1 MWSTGR
7 WQLFVLLSERS
18 PSLLFHCL
26 LCCCSAGVICI
37 LHLFPGYQLTLHS
50 LAPAGRSP
58 AVNAD
63 KEAQQAETMEVV
75 FLSQT
80 VCQFLL
86 AMGEIKLFETSQ
98 LFLQMIQ
105 LVSTAGQNIVNA
117 EKTSEKAAIDITS

>member
-1 MWSTGR
+1 MLSEITKLILNQVDAAFTSNFTITSCGLLVVGNC
-7 WQLFVLLSERS
+7 LFLLSELS
-18 PSLLFHCL
+18 PSLFVHCL

-86 AMGEIKLFETSQ
+86 VMGEMKLSKLHNYF
-98 LFLQMIQ
+98 F
-105 LVSTAGQNIVNA
+105 
-117 EKTSEKAAIDITS
+117 K

>member
-7 WQLFVLLSERS
+7 WQLFVLLSELS
-18 PSLLFHCL
+18 PSLFVHCL

-86 AMGEIKLFETSQ
+86 VMGEMKLFETSQ
-98 LFLQMIQ
+98 LFLQMIH
-105 LVSTAGQNIVNA
+105 SFESIEAGVHCW
-117 EKTSEKAAIDITS
+117 SEHSKC